1 VGARKGHKGFVKGT
15 ATHTSAGRSSQRAP
29 PNKNTADIRA
39 SIKLLSE
46 RNVLGFEALI
56 ERVAKRDP
64 ARAMDLHL
72 KVLEFNIP
80 KLQRTEMTGLDGAA
94 LTVELSAKDSKL

>member
-1 VGARKGHKGFVKGT
+1 MGARKGHKGFVKGT
-15 ATHTSAGRSSQRAP
+15 PRTPGAGRKKGT
-29 PNKNTADIRA
+29 PNKMTADIRT

-46 RNVLGFEALI
+46 RNVLGFDALI
-56 ERVAKRDP
+56 DRVAKRDP

-80 KLQRTEMTGLDGAA
+80 KLQRTEMTGLDGSA

>member
-1 VGARKGHKGFVKGT
+1 M
-15 ATHTSAGRSSQRAP
+15 
-29 PNKNTADIRA
+29 TADIRT

-46 RNVLGFEALI
+46 RNVLGFDALI
-56 ERVAKRDP
+56 DRVAKRDP

-80 KLQRTEMTGLDGAA
+80 KLQRTEMTGLDGSA

>member
-1 VGARKGHKGFVKGT
+1 VKGKRGFVKGG
-15 ATHTSAGRSSQRAP
+15 GRLPKSGRAKGT
-29 PNKNTADIRA
+29 PNKMTADIRT

-46 RNVLGFEALI
+46 RNVLSFDALI
-56 ERVAKRDP
+56 DRVAKKDP

-80 KLQRTEMTGLDGAA
+80 KLQRTEMTGLDGSA

>member
-1 VGARKGHKGFVKGT
+1 MKGETRAKGAGRKKGT
-15 ATHTSAGRSSQRAP
+15 
-29 PNKNTADIRA
+29 PNKITADIRS

-46 RNVLGFEALI
+46 RNVAGFEALI
-56 ERVAKRDP
+56 DRVAKRDP

-94 LTVELSAKDSKL
+94 LTVELSDKDSKL

>member
-1 VGARKGHKGFVKGT
+1 MAARKGVQGFVKGE
-15 ATHTSAGRSSQRAP
+15 HRHPKAGRRKGT
-29 PNKNTADIRA
+29 PNKITADIRT

-46 RNVLGFEALI
+46 RNVTGFEALI
-56 ERVAKRDP
+56 DRVAKKDP

-94 LTVELSAKDSKL
+94 MSVELSSKDSKL

>member
-1 VGARKGHKGFVKGT
+1 MKGKRGFVKGG
-15 ATHTSAGRSSQRAP
+15 GRLPKSGRAKGT
-29 PNKNTADIRA
+29 PNKMTADIRTT
-39 SIKLLSE
+39 IKLLSE
-46 RNVLGFEALI
+46 RNVQGFEALI
-56 ERVAKRDP
+56 DRVAKKDP

-94 LTVELSAKDSKL
+94 LTVELSDKDSKL